1 MRKYFNYQVK
11 KTVIVQNLITIE
23 AIETSPTFSYPEE
36 KHEFYE
42 VVYTDSGTINCAFND
57 KLINL
62 KQGDLLLIPPK
73 TVHSYKAIIDKSA
86 SIFIVCFRC
95 TSDFLNI
102 FENKIKL
109 SNDQKSLLAEI
120 IKEAKS
126 AFHFPFNKKL
136 KQLSSP
142 LFGAQQLIENK
153 LEELL
158 INLIRNELNQNN
170 NIKLVMSTTEL
181 ENNLVKDI
189 VAFLKENV
197 YGRISLEDISR
208 QTFYSK
214 TYLNKIFQ
222 KSLGYTIMQYYT
234 ELKIQEAKKLL
245 REGVSSND
253 IAYKLNFDSP
263 TYFTKV
269 FKRLVKL
276 TPSQYRKTLL

>member
-42 VVYTDSGTINCAFND
+42 VVYTDSGTINCAFNE

-126 AFHFPFNKKL
+126 ALHFPFNKKL

-158 INLIRNELNQNN
+158 INLIRNELNINN

-189 VAFLKENV
+189 VAFLKENL

>member
-73 TVHSYKAIIDKSA
+73 TVHSYKAIVNKSA
-86 SIFIVCFRC
+86 SIFIMCFRC

-120 IKEAKS
+120 VKEAKS

>member
-109 SNDQKSLLAEI
+109 TNDQKSLLAEI
-120 IKEAKS
+120 IKEA
-126 AFHFPFNKKL
+126 
-136 KQLSSP
+136 
-142 LFGAQQLIENK
+142 
-153 LEELL
+153 
-158 INLIRNELNQNN
+158 
-170 NIKLVMSTTEL
+170 
-181 ENNLVKDI
+181 
-189 VAFLKENV
+189 
-197 YGRISLEDISR
+197 
-208 QTFYSK
+208 
-214 TYLNKIFQ
+214 
-222 KSLGYTIMQYYT
+222 
-234 ELKIQEAKKLL
+234 
-245 REGVSSND
+245 
-253 IAYKLNFDSP
+253 
-263 TYFTKV
+263 
-269 FKRLVKL
+269 
-276 TPSQYRKTLL
+276 

>member
-73 TVHSYKAIIDKSA
+73 TTHSYKAIIDKSA

-126 AFHFPFNKKL
+126 AFQFPFNKKL

-158 INLIRNELNQNN
+158 ISLIRNELNVNN

-197 YGRISLEDISR
+197 YGRISLEDISK

-222 KSLGYTIMQYYT
+222 KSLCYTIMKYYT

-245 REGVSSND
+245 REGVASND
-253 IAYKLNFDSP
+253 IAYKLKFDSQ